1 MSALCPN
8 CSAQCASPYCGACG
22 QKLPHGRL
30 DLHELAHDAWHAIAH
45 LDSGL
50 PRLLRGL
57 ATRPGRVYAEYLA
70 GARKRY
76 FNPVLFLLMASGAY
90 ILLGTAVL
98 KRYVAMTGRSGQTIA
113 EAAVLQ
119 ADKYRYLLAIPFV
132 ALLSWA
138 LSRKRYHFAEVAVF
152 WLFCIGF
159 VVLTDVIGLPLQW
172 IWPAQ
177 RDAIRYVFGWVT
189 GLVMLWHV
197 IAFFGARRTDAV
209 VRCVLIVCG
218 TLIVLNYATRI
229 MYRLHNF
236 DVSLALLPT
245 LRDTFG
251 L

>member
-1 MSALCPN
+1 M
-8 CSAQCASPYCGACG
+8 
-22 QKLPHGRL
+22 
-30 DLHELAHDAWHAIAH
+30 HELAHDVWHAVAH
-45 LDSGL
+45 LDAGL
-50 PRLLRGL
+50 PRLIRGL

-90 ILLGTAVL
+90 IVLGTAAL
-98 KRYVAMTGRSGQTIA
+98 KRYVAVMGRSSQTIA

-132 ALLSWA
+132 VLISWA
-138 LSRKRYHFAEVAVF
+138 LSRKRYHLAEVTVF

-159 VVLTDVIGLPLQW
+159 VLCSELLGLPLQW

-177 RDAIRYVFGWVT
+177 RESIRYAFGWVT
-189 GLVMLWHV
+189 GVVMLWHV
-197 IAFFGARRTDAV
+197 IAFFGERRADAV

-218 TLIVLNYATRI
+218 TLIVLNYATRV
-229 MYRLHNF
+229 MYRVHDF
-236 DVSLALLPT
+236 DVPLDLLST

-251 L
+251 F